1 LRIQCAGLTHELW
14 RLAEE
19 DANSYQV
26 VGDIPEIH
34 GDAHTTRGDVTQDRV
49 VAAAGKLIGW
59 WRRA

>member
-1 LRIQCAGLTHELW
+1 
-14 RLAEE
+14 LAEE

-34 GDAHTTRGDVTQDRV
+34 GDAHTTRGDVTQDSV